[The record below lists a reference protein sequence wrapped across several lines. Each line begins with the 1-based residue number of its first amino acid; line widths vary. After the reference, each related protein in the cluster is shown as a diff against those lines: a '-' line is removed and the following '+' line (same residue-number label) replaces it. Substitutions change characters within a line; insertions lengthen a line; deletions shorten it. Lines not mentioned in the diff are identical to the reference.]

1 MNRVPPHDSDAEKAV
16 VGGLLINNQAA
27 NDVLSILQAN
37 GCDFYHL
44 GHAAVFQAALS
55 LIDQSGVADLITTC
69 ASLRTQGILDKIG
82 GYAFVS
88 DIVDN
93 AISAANIRHY
103 CEIVKNKAIQ
113 RKIIAEA
120 SHLIE
125 AAHSAGNTNEVLDE
139 AQRTLFALS
148 QERGKSTTLHSARE
162 LAKDTFSVIERRH
175 DRGGKALT
183 GQSTGI
189 RDLDAITL
197 GLHAGDLFI
206 IAARPGVGKTA
217 LGLSIA
223 RHVAVVDNA
232 PVLFCS
238 LEMPADTLM
247 TRLFASSTG
256 IDSRQLQRGLVSND
270 RWTHL
275 VRAAS
280 QIGEAPLFI
289 DDLSSMTP
297 MEIRSKARCI
307 KSAHG
312 LGLVIIDYLQLM
324 HMPGKHDSREQAVAE
339 ISRSLKGLA
348 KELNVPVIA
357 LSQLNRKV
365 EDRPNRRPQMGDL
378 RESGAIEQDA
388 DVIAFIYRDEVYN
401 KSEDNPEKGIV
412 EIDIAKH
419 RNGPTGTVRAHFDAK
434 TQTFSDI
441 KNEGKNNNVNVIR

>member
-1 MNRVPPHDSDAEKAV
+1 MTNKVPPHDLDAEKAIA
-16 VGGLLINNQAA
+16 GGIMIDNQTIS
-27 NDVLSILQAN
+27 DVLTILDAD
-37 GCDFYHL
+37 GRDFYHS
-44 GHAAVFQAALS
+44 GHKAIFQAAVN
-55 LIDQSGVADLITTC
+55 LIDKTGAADQITVC
-69 ASLRTQGILDKIG
+69 DSLRTLGILDKVG

-103 CEIVKNKAIQ
+103 CKIVKNKAIQ
-113 RKIIAEA
+113 RKIITEALHIAEA
-120 SHLIE
+120 
-125 AAHSAGNTNEVLDE
+125 AYANGNADEVLDE
-139 AQRTLFALS
+139 AQRVLFSLS
-148 QERGKSTTLHSARE
+148 QGKGKSSLHSATE
-162 LAKDTFSVIERRH
+162 LAKRTFALIEQRH
-175 DRGGKALT
+175 DRDGEDLT
-183 GQSTGI
+183 GLSTGI

-280 QIGEAPLFI
+280 QIGAAPLFI

-297 MEIRSKARCI
+297 MEIRSRARLI
-307 KSAHG
+307 KSEHG
-312 LGLVIIDYLQLM
+312 LGLVAIDYLQLM
-324 HMPGKHDSREQAVAE
+324 HVPGKHDSREQAVAE

-348 KELNVPVIA
+348 KELSVPVIA

-365 EDRPNRRPQMGDL
+365 EDRTNRRPQMGDL

-401 KSEDNPEKGIV
+401 KSEDNPEKGIA
-412 EIDIAKH
+412 EIIIGKH
-419 RNGPTGTVRAHFDAK
+419 RNGPTGTAKVCFSAK
-434 TQTFSDI
+434 TQTFTDLR
-441 KNEGKNNNVNVIR
+441 E